1 MSDTCCLDSS
11 FTLHRWSESQ
21 VHAAVANNF
30 LCGDIRFYIA
40 MLILGSFFVCFCWL
54 FFLCMWDNEAF
65 AITTSDIK
73 CWPVIFFFF
82 AKLDDD

>member
-21 VHAAVANNF
+21 VHAAVVNKF
-30 LCGDIRFYIA
+30 LCGDDF
-40 MLILGSFFVCFCWL
+40 ILPCYFWVLLLFALLVFFCVCG
-54 FFLCMWDNEAF
+54 DNEAF

-73 CWPVIFFFF
+73 H
-82 AKLDDD
+82 